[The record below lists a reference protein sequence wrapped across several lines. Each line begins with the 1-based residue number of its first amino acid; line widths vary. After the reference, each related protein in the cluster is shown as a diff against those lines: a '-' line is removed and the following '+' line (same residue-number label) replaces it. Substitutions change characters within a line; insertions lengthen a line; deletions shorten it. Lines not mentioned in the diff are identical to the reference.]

1 MHGNERDTQRQLNPD
16 LLVAAL
22 RRIVQ
27 RAHYLQRLPKVRN
40 RLDIGRTGKRALPRF
55 APATGCQFIVAGFG
69 MMMRQDL
76 GLIFEDGAKLIF

>member
-1 MHGNERDTQRQLNPD
+1 
-16 LLVAAL
+16 
-22 RRIVQ
+22 
-27 RAHYLQRLPKVRN
+27 VRN